1 MAKFFFVLT
10 ILGGILGGLLVIMAF
25 FLPGAPQQAA
35 TSAMGIG
42 FAVVPY
48 CIGRAFQEMSR

>member
-10 ILGGILGGLLVIMAF
+10 ILGGILGGLLVITAF
-25 FLPGAPQQAA
+25 FLPGAPQQVA

-48 CIGRAFQEMSR
+48 CIGRAFQEMIR